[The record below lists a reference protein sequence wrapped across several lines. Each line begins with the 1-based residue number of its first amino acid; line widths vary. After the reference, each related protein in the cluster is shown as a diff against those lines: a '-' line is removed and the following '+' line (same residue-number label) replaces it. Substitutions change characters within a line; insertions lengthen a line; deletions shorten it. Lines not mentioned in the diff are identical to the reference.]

1 MAILHIKNHD
11 FQKEVLESQKP
22 VILDFF
28 ATWCGPCKM
37 LAPAVERMAEV
48 HPEVHFYKVDIDE
61 EMDLASRFGVMSV
74 PTLLY
79 FKRGEIV
86 NKTVGLISPADLEN
100 AIAKS
105 K

>member
-37 LAPAVERMAEV
+37 LGQVLEQL
-48 HPEVHFYKVDIDE
+48 DE
-61 EMDLASRFGVMSV
+61 EREDDGQGHSQTQCLPSAHS
-74 PTLLY
+74 
-79 FKRGEIV
+79 
-86 NKTVGLISPADLEN
+86 
-100 AIAKS
+100 
-105 K
+105 

>member
-37 LAPAVERMAEV
+37 LSPVVDEIAEEVDDVKICKINVDDEPNLASKYQVMSIPTLVVIENGAEV
-48 HPEVHFYKVDIDE
+48 RRSV
-61 EMDLASRFGVMSV
+61 GVQ
-74 PTLLY
+74 P
-79 FKRGEIV
+79 K
-86 NKTVGLISPADLEN
+86 A
-100 AIAKS
+100 AILGMIGK
-105 K
+105 